1 VEWKGGRA
9 LRTGVNER
17 TDPNAIQ
24 IRQVAEISRP
34 EPENGRC
41 ENVLGV
47 GAGSE
52 WNYDAFEVAIET
64 RLGFF
69 LHNVHV
75 VRWNDLFATKI

>member
-9 LRTGVNER
+9 LRTGVNEWR
-17 TDPNAIQ
+17 A
-24 IRQVAEISRP
+24 QVAEIPRP
-34 EPENGRC
+34 EPENGSC

-52 WNYDAFEVAIET
+52 WNYDESVEVET

-69 LHNVHV
+69 LQNVHV
-75 VRWNDLFATKI
+75 VRWNYLFTTII